1 MKALIFNNEVMQ
13 LETEPFE
20 VHSDWKWVDCDDSV
34 QVSWE
39 YDGTNFTNP
48 DTRTDAEIAEDK
60 LERLRAKRDIRLQ
73 ASDWTQGADSPLT
86 SGKKT
91 EWATYR
97 QELRDITKTY
107 QGMDADGFKWP
118 EKPE

>member
-1 MKALIFNNEVMQ
+1 MN
-13 LETEPFE
+13 
-20 VHSDWKWVDCDDSV
+20 
-34 QVSWE
+34 
-39 YDGTNFTNP
+39 GTNFTNP

-60 LERLRAKRDIRLQ
+60 LDRLRAKRDIRLQ

-86 SGKKT
+86 SAKKT

-107 QGMDADGFKWP
+107 QAMDADGFKWP